1 MSDWIDF
8 TGKVV
13 LVTGS
18 SRGIG
23 AGMVEAFNRFGARCV
38 VNYVADPQGRNEAD
52 AKGVALRLKDPLV
65 IECDVRNPAA
75 VAAMFVRV
83 ERELGGLDILINNA
97 GIIRDRTIKKISSD
111 DWNAVLNVNLN
122 GTFYCIQSAAPILRP
137 GGRVVNLASVAG
149 SLGLFGQAGY
159 ASSKAA
165 IMALT
170 RVAARELARQQVTIN
185 AIAPGFIDT
194 DMTRAMPEE
203 VAKKFLEQLPAGRI
217 GKVEDI
223 VDAALFLCS
232 PHADYITGQVLHVNG
247 GFHMAG

>member
-8 TGKVV
+8 TGKIA

-38 VNYVADPQGRNEAD
+38 VNYVGDPQGRNEAD
-52 AKGVALRLKDPLV
+52 AQRVAAGLKDPVV
-65 IECDVRNPAA
+65 IECDVSNPASI
-75 VAAMFVRV
+75 AAMFDRV
-83 ERELGGLDILINNA
+83 QRELGRLDILINNA
-97 GIIRDRTIKKISSD
+97 GIIRDQTIKKISAE
-111 DWNAVLNVNLN
+111 DWNTVLNVNLS
-122 GTFYCIQSAAPILRP
+122 GTFHCIQHASPMLRP

-170 RVAARELARQQVTIN
+170 RVAARELARQRVTVN

-194 DMTRAMPEE
+194 DMTRSMPEE
-203 VAKKFLEQLPAGRI
+203 VAKKFLDQLPAGRI
-217 GKVEDI
+217 GKIDDV